1 MAANDPVMV
10 ATDLSARSDRPFERA
25 FLLADQLGT
34 SVVVLHVLERKKEL
48 SDDERE
54 RLLDLIEQEF
64 GATAANSE
72 ILLEHGSVASTI
84 GRVAEEKRCSVVI
97 TGVARFNSPADYV
110 LGTAVDHIVRRST
123 VPVLVVKRRPRNPYG
138 RLLVATDFSSS
149 SMNALLT
156 AAALFT
162 QAEIRLIHVYHSSY
176 DAFLA
181 HDSTAD
187 YIRGEAEKSMTA
199 FTEALPDTLRQ
210 RLQASVE
217 EGHLAGVIEDRIRE
231 WQADLLVLGSHGGSG
246 FSQATIGSQ
255 TADLLEYEPC
265 DVMVVRKRSKDG

>member
-34 SVVVLHVLERKKEL
+34 SVLVLHVLERKKEL
-48 SDDERE
+48 SEEERD
-54 RLLDLIEQEF
+54 RLLDLVEQEF

-72 ILLEHGSVASTI
+72 VLLEHGSVASTI
-84 GRVAEEKRCSVVI
+84 ARVAEERRCSLVI
-97 TGVARFNSPADYV
+97 TGVARFNSPGDYV

-123 VPVLVVKRRPRNPYG
+123 VPVLVVKRRPRKPYR

-149 SMNALLT
+149 SMNAVVT
-156 AAALFT
+156 AAALFPE
-162 QAEIRLIHVYHSSY
+162 AELRLIHVYHSSY

-181 HDSTAD
+181 HDTTAD
-187 YIRGEAEKSMTA
+187 YIRGEAERSMQA
-199 FTEALPDTLRQ
+199 FVDALPEDLRQ
-210 RLQASVE
+210 RLQVRLE

-231 WQADLLVLGSHGGSG
+231 WQAELLVLGSHGGSG

-265 DVMVVRKRSKDG
+265 DVLVVRKASSKS